1 MQTWAQ
7 SPEYKKQTNKQTN
20 KNLNMCGSF
29 KFPSR
34 PTYPGQL
41 GAASVFT
48 LLGGLWSIG
57 LLGLDLYETCTA
69 PLRCTGGSALS
80 ATGRGRGGRALSSTQ
95 GPSQAGIS
103 SPRCFMSLHIT
114 SST

>member
-1 MQTWAQ
+1 MRYANLGSVPRIQ
-7 SPEYKKQTNKQTN
+7 KTNK
-20 KNLNMCGSF
+20 KPNMCGSF
-29 KFPSR
+29 KYPSR
-34 PTYPGQL
+34 PTHSGQL

-48 LLGGLWSIG
+48 LLGGLWGIG
-57 LLGLDLYETCTA
+57 LLDLYEACTE

-80 ATGRGRGGRALSSTQ
+80 ATGRGRGGRAFSSTQ
-95 GPSQAGIS
+95 GPSQEGIS